1 MKLQSR
7 YLQIVTIVMVLCGC
21 VAAQEVAKAAM
32 PGGSTSEAG
41 KTANNAAPAAS
52 TATSTE
58 NAATA
63 KVDPNGYVLGAED
76 VVNVSVWKEPDVTRT
91 VSIRPDGMISLPLIG
106 EVKAGGLTPVE
117 LQDQL
122 KHGLAKY
129 IESPEVTVIVE
140 SAKSH
145 KFNVVGEVAKP
156 GTYDLNSSVTV
167 LDAIAAAG
175 GLKDFAKSKQIYI
188 LRRNADG
195 SDQRL
200 PFNYKDVIKGR
211 HSEQNIALA
220 PHDTVV
226 VP

>member
-1 MKLQSR
+1 MKLCSR
-7 YLQIVTIVMVLCGC
+7 YLQIVMVVVLMCGF
-21 VAAQEVAKAAM
+21 VVAQEVAKATM
-32 PGGSTSEAG
+32 PATSTAETTRASNE
-41 KTANNAAPAAS
+41 KSSPANATSSS
-52 TATSTE
+52 TATPS
-58 NAATA
+58 

-76 VVNVSVWKEPDVTRT
+76 VVNVNVWKEPDVTRT

-117 LQDQL
+117 LEGQL
-122 KHGLAKY
+122 KVSLAKY
-129 IESPEVTVIVE
+129 IASPEVTVIVE

-156 GTYDLNSSVTV
+156 GTYDLNTSVTV
-167 LDAIAAAG
+167 LDAIATAG

-188 LRRNADG
+188 LRKNADG
-195 SDQRL
+195 SDQKL

-211 HSEQNIALA
+211 HSEQNIALL